1 MSKVEGE
8 KLNAREQ
15 EHYLVDGY
23 LPTIG
28 IECHVQLKT
37 KTKLFS
43 AVSNEARNARPNT
56 LVSHICFGLPGA
68 LPYLNEEAVRLSAKA
83 AFALGTRPQKFSKF
97 DRKHYFYPDLPKGYQ
112 ISQFEEPIVLGG
124 HVDITL
130 DDGTTKRIH
139 ITRAHMEE
147 DAGKSTHPAGEDF
160 SLVDLNRAGTPLLEI
175 VSEPEI
181 HNSVEAKAFA
191 KELWLRMKYA
201 GVSDVDLYHGNM
213 RFDVNVSVSKDI
225 DSLGTRS
232 ETKNLNSFKSVER
245 AVDYEIKRQIG
256 LLEKGGKVAQETRGW
271 LDDTQKTVSQRSK
284 EDAHDYR
291 YFPDPD
297 IPPIVLDDAYIAEIE
312 RGLPKMPHEWRSKLH
327 EIGIDH
333 LQTETLLE
341 SQVEYNTDFM
351 GLLSQSEDKRAKT
364 YANWIT
370 NIEVPLHRD
379 SGTALLILK
388 DSRQNYYKIVY
399 DLVQSGKLNSNTAK
413 SLLVDLLLGEC
424 DSSNIELYATEKG
437 YIQVSD
443 AGEIESIVD
452 KVLTD
457 NSKPTE
463 DVKRGELKAIG
474 FLVGEVMKLSSGKA
488 NPALVQKIIR
498 DKLGV

>member
-1 MSKVEGE
+1 MKDIQGYV
-8 KLNAREQ
+8 
-15 EHYLVDGY
+15 VDGY

-43 AVSNEARNARPNT
+43 AVSNEARGAEPNT

-68 LPYLNEEAVRLSAKA
+68 LPYLNEEAVRLSTKA

-112 ISQFEEPIVLGG
+112 ISQFEEPIILGG
-124 HVDITL
+124 YIEITL
-130 DDGTTKRIH
+130 EEGTTKTIN

-147 DAGKSTHPAGEDF
+147 DAGKSTHPGGADY

-181 HNSVEAKAFA
+181 HSSAEAKAFA

-213 RFDVNVSVSKDI
+213 RFDVNVSVSKDT
-225 DSLGTRS
+225 SELGTRS

-245 AVDYEIKRQIG
+245 AVDYEIKRQIE
-256 LLEKGGKVAQETRGW
+256 LLEKGGVIAQETRGW
-271 LDDTQKTVSQRSK
+271 LDDKQKTVSQRSK

-312 RGLPKMPHEWRSKLH
+312 KDLPVMPHQWRDKLH
-327 EIGIDH
+327 SIGIDH

-341 SQVEYNTDFM
+341 SQVEYNTDFLS
-351 GLLSQSEDKRAKT
+351 LLEIADINRAKT
-364 YANWIT
+364 FANWIT
-370 NIEVPLHRD
+370 NIEVPLRK
-379 SGTALLILK
+379 LLL
-388 DSRQNYYKIVY
+388 DTTGSDLSLNEGVREDVFNSVY
-399 DLVQSGKLNSNTAK
+399 DMYKSNMLSSNNAK
-413 SLLVDLLLGEC
+413 ELIEELLGNNVNP
-424 DSSNIELYATEKG
+424 SNADLFAKQNG
-437 YIQVSD
+437 YIQMTD
-443 AGEIESIVD
+443 TDEIESIVD
-452 KVLTD
+452 TVLE
-457 NSKPTE
+457 NNPKPTE
-463 DVKRGELKAIG
+463 DVKNGEMKAIG
-474 FLVGEVMKLSSGKA
+474 FLVGQVMKQSAGKA
-488 NPALVQKIIR
+488 NPAIVQKIIR
-498 DKLGV
+498 EKLGV